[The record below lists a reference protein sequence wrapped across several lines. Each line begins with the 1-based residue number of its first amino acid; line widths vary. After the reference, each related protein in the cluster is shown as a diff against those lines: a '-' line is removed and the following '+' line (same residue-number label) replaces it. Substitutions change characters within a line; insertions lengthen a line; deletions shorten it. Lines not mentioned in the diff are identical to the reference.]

1 MPSLGKER
9 VTMNPVQTGPVPMGR
24 KKKWG
29 AQPNANPALTS
40 HFPVT
45 LESIQVGTAF
55 SVHVARLR
63 L

>member
-1 MPSLGKER
+1 
-9 VTMNPVQTGPVPMGR
+9 MNPVQTGPVPMGR